1 MGQLEDFV
9 NSKFFVCLYFDFASF
24 LQGLLLDE
32 RDLEEAEDDDV
43 ITPAKIRDKT
53 DHFVHLAKYFVIIQW
68 SGRHV
73 KGRAKKKMIG
83 RNDAQ
88 IGKSLAPAARFGLIS
103 YPASSSLEFSKH
115 PLDTHQLYV
124 SSRQHLKTHYLRVQY
139 IGNRF
144 GVPARIL

>member
-1 MGQLEDFV
+1 VGQLEDFV
-9 NSKFFVCLYFDFASF
+9 NSKFFVCLYFNFASF

-53 DHFVHLAKYFVIIQW
+53 DHFVHLAKYFVVIQW

-83 RNDAQ
+83 RKDVE
-88 IGKSLAPAARFGLIS
+88 IGGRALPLRPDLG
-103 YPASSSLEFSKH
+103 SSHIPPRHSKFLNTRSI
-115 PLDTHQLYV
+115 PINCMF
-124 SSRQHLKTHYLRVQY
+124 LRVDTSKAS
-139 IGNRF
+139 I
-144 GVPARIL
+144 